1 MGEYVNL
8 WDYLQKGTA
17 GTHTLTF
24 FYTERGASGSTC
36 YMNFTLPS
44 VSGVNIEQKT
54 SDLEVRKQVVGQ
66 DESNREFEFNIRFYD
81 QNGKPV
87 LDDYAYTKYDKDGRE
102 LNGDLVVHTGDK
114 FTLRDGQYVRIRY
127 LPFGLRYTITEVPQ
141 DGYTVSS
148 TINGVTGQGSDCLL
162 YTSPSPRDRG

>member
-1 MGEYVNL
+1 MQYAVEFTLTADYVGPLEYYFFGDDDMWVFLDNKLVCDLGGVHSSVGEYVNL

-87 LDDYAYTKYDKDGRE
+87 LVDG
-102 LNGDLVVHTGDK
+102 
-114 FTLRDGQYVRIRY
+114 
-127 LPFGLRYTITEVPQ
+127 
-141 DGYTVSS
+141 
-148 TINGVTGQGSDCLL
+148 L
-162 YTSPSPRDRG
+162 Y